1 LRFFACAQDLR
12 RLFGLLIMTRLS
24 EPALRVDVISKGTSS
39 AGEAKQSPGLSP
51 LNTRAEIDNLRDGP
65 AKDPVLETNRAST
78 KACPSIGPPSLHSNV
93 ITTVIKAIPIILFIG
108 QRMQVNHT
116 RVKTVHE
123 PSLKV
128 NRRNVACY
136 ACT

>member
-1 LRFFACAQDLR
+1 
-12 RLFGLLIMTRLS
+12 MTRLS

-78 KACPSIGPPSLHSNV
+78 KACPLHWSPFPSFECYYNRHQSDPYHSFYRP
-93 ITTVIKAIPIILFIG
+93 AHAG
-108 QRMQVNHT
+108 
-116 RVKTVHE
+116 
-123 PSLKV
+123 
-128 NRRNVACY
+128 
-136 ACT
+136 